1 MQHHV
6 YLSKTT
12 LHSFSHKKRQAF
24 MKKNILPILL
34 LFVIN
39 SCGGNPG
46 KDTQMLH
53 ITMPEAEILRSAGIP
68 ALPTPAGP
76 ELEKLPIK
84 DQKIIKNG
92 SLTIRVTDLEKTRS
106 GLDSLVETSGGYL
119 SNEQFYNHGNE
130 LGYHLTIRVPSERF
144 EQLIEE
150 IESGQAEVLY
160 KQLDARDVTL
170 EFIDLETRLENKKA
184 YLGRYR
190 ELLAQA
196 GSVKDVLEIQDKMR
210 LIEEEIESQTKQ
222 LTYLSNQVSFSTLN
236 LNISKQVSYR
246 FVPGQRAGFFE
257 RLKQSLYKGWTGFVD
272 FLLFLIRIWPLWL
285 ILATL
290 TPLWKRW
297 RKNRRNSQ
305 S

>member
-1 MQHHV
+1 
-6 YLSKTT
+6 
-12 LHSFSHKKRQAF
+12 
-24 MKKNILPILL
+24 MKKTILPILL
-34 LFVIN
+34 LILIN
-39 SCGGNPG
+39 SCGGNSG

-53 ITMPEAEILRSAGIP
+53 MTIPEAEILRSAGIP
-68 ALPTPAGP
+68 APPTPAGP

-92 SLTIRVTDLEKTRS
+92 SLNIRVTDLEKSRS
-106 GLDSLVETSGGYL
+106 ELDSLVKVSGGYL
-119 SNEQFYNHGNE
+119 SNEQYYNHGNE
-130 LGYHLTIRVPSERF
+130 VGYHLTIRVPSESF
-144 EQLIEE
+144 EQLIEG

-160 KQLDARDVTL
+160 KQLDARDITL

-184 YLGRYR
+184 YLSRYR

-196 GSVKDVLEIQDKMR
+196 RNVKDVLEIQDKMR
-210 LIEEEIESQTKQ
+210 TIEEEIESQSRQ

-246 FVPGQRAGFFE
+246 FAPGQRAGFFE
-257 RLKQSLYKGWTGFVD
+257 RLKQSLHKGWTGFVD
-272 FLLFLIRIWPLWL
+272 FLLFLIRIWPLW
-285 ILATL
+285 ILLAMA

-297 RKNRRNSQ
+297 RKNRRRAS